1 MLKHWVD
8 AHFYDFE
15 LPDGH
20 LMDKLESF
28 LSDVESGGKSMGKWV
43 DNIRKKIY
51 LKVTFKEL
59 QRNRRFEKH
68 ISKKLTFYISKCK

>member
-51 LKVTFKEL
+51 LKVTF
-59 QRNRRFEKH
+59 
-68 ISKKLTFYISKCK
+68 IGASKKQKVWETQFQK